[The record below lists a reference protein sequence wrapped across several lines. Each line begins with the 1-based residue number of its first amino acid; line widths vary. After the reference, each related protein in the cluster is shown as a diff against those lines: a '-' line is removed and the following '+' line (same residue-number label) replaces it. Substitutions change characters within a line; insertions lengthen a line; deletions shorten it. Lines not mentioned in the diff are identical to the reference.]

1 MQAPDV
7 LSRHS
12 LRAYCRR
19 LPPPALLIIN
29 VLGFQL
35 GWIACVTLRSPGLLV
50 AGPVLAWFVWLSPRP
65 MRAAGLLLVCTLVG
79 LLCDGLLLGSGLL
92 RLGGL
97 PACTQGLLN
106 DALFVACSAPP
117 PPWRTGL
124 LLAPAWMAVLW
135 TLLGSSLNHS
145 MAWLQGR
152 WLLAA
157 VLGGVGGLAS
167 YEAGVRLG
175 AVEMVD
181 VAACRWLIGLG
192 WALLMPALLALARR
206 LR

>member
-1 MQAPDV
+1 
-7 LSRHS
+7 LT
-12 LRAYCRR
+12 LRAQCVA
-19 LPPPALLIIN
+19 LPPLALLVIN

-35 GWIACVTLRSPGLLV
+35 GWVACVSWRTPGLLV
-50 AGPVLAWFVWLSPRP
+50 ALPVLAWFVWVSERP
-65 MRAAGLLLVCTLVG
+65 ARAVGLLLACTLVG

-92 RLGGL
+92 RLVGL
-97 PACTQGLLN
+97 PGCGDGLAGGWLQ
-106 DALFVACSAPP
+106 VACSAPS

-135 TLLGSSLNHS
+135 ALLGSTLNHS

-181 VAACRWLIGLG
+181 VVACRWSLGLG

-206 LR
+206 WR

>member
-1 MQAPDV
+1 MPPPDPQ
-7 LSRHS
+7 LPLT
-12 LRAYCRR
+12 LRARCLA
-19 LPPPALLIIN
+19 LPPLVLLVIN

-35 GWIACVTLRSPGLLV
+35 AWIACVTLRAPGLLV
-50 AGPVLAWFVWLSPRP
+50 ALPVLAWFVWLAPRP
-65 MRAAGLLLVCTLVG
+65 ARAVGLLTVCTLIG

-92 RLGGL
+92 RMVGL
-97 PACTQGLLN
+97 PTCGDGMLPGWLH
-106 DALFVACSAPP
+106 VACSAPA
-117 PPWRTGL
+117 PPWRTGI

-135 TLLGSSLNHS
+135 PLLGTTLNHS

-157 VLGGVGGLAS
+157 VAGGIGGLAS

-181 VAACRWLIGLG
+181 VAACRWLLGLG
-192 WALLMPALLALARR
+192 WALLMPALLVLARR
-206 LR
+206 WR